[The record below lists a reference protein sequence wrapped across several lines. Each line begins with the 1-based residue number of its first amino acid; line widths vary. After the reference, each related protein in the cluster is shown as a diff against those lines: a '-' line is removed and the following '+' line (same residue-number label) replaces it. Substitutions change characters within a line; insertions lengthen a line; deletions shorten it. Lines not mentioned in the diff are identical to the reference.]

1 MVKGP
6 MEFQMSAAEPHSQCA
21 MVYQEL
27 MDTQVLIVLH
37 HHFQHVVL
45 ITVDSQE
52 ETANSELAQHH
63 QVLQLSCNWKR
74 VSQPALIDT
83 PSTAN
88 QFALNLKQLAAPNQE
103 LQLLNHWTLGPGEID
118 SKEPRPGITPP

>member
-1 MVKGP
+1 MEVLFTVTPLISPLQLVLSQHAWEPTLMFQRLTALIERPHFAMVKGP

-63 QVLQLSCNWKR
+63 QVLQLSCN
-74 VSQPALIDT
+74 
-83 PSTAN
+83 
-88 QFALNLKQLAAPNQE
+88 
-103 LQLLNHWTLGPGEID
+103 
-118 SKEPRPGITPP
+118 